1 MAAEKL
7 VAPADSA
14 RGPARARAAFLDR
27 DGVINVDHGYVWRI
41 DDFVFV
47 PGVREA
53 AAELARLGFAIVV
66 ITNQAGIARGMY
78 TQADFARLTQW
89 MRERFAEA
97 GVDLAGVYHCPHHP
111 TEGQG
116 AWRVSCDC
124 RKPAPGMLLAAAR
137 DLDLDLERSVIF
149 GDKCDDMRA
158 GRSAGVGLRVF
169 LGTDGRA
176 PPTEACADARVSLRF
191 GSLAQAV
198 ADGALR
204 RALGLPEV
212 SAHLARAATR

>member
-1 MAAEKL
+1 MAAEKRL
-7 VAPADSA
+7 AAQGS
-14 RGPARARAAFLDR
+14 RLRAAFLDR
-27 DGVINVDHGYVWRI
+27 DGVINVDHGYVWRVE
-41 DDFVFV
+41 DFDFV

-78 TQADFARLTQW
+78 TQADFARLTEW

-97 GVDLAGVYHCPHHP
+97 GVTLAGVYHCPHHP
-111 TEGQG
+111 TEGLG
-116 AWRVSCDC
+116 KWRVVCDC

-137 DLDLDLERSVIF
+137 DLGLDLENSVIF

-169 LGTDGRA
+169 LGTDGLA
-176 PPTEACADARVSLRF
+176 PPTEECADARVDLRY
-191 GSLAQAV
+191 GSLAQAL
-198 ADGALR
+198 ADGAMRGALDTISG
-204 RALGLPEV
+204 RAPHE
-212 SAHLARAATR
+212 APAR